1 MTVTISTPL
10 PGCTDDR
17 YVVLT
22 DPRPGTIVELGAGSQ
37 LAVRFRPPLGASR
50 WQVTGLPGH
59 VVPLAAHGAEFQFLV
74 FGDESDGTP
83 LRFERR
89 HPDREVAHEV
99 CELLVVPVIAL
110 SGAARTSRSASSRT
124 A

>member
-1 MTVTISTPL
+1 MTVTTSFPL
-10 PGCTDDR
+10 PSCTDDR

-22 DPRPGTIVELGAGSQ
+22 DPCPGTIVELGAGSQ
-37 LAVRFRPPLGASR
+37 LAVRFRTPLGASR

-59 VVPLAAHGAEFQFLV
+59 VLPLAAHGAEFQFLV
-74 FGDESDGTP
+74 FGHESDGTP

-99 CELLVVPVIAL
+99 CELLVLPVSA
-110 SGAARTSRSASSRT
+110 AARTSRSASSRT